1 MRVVFLVLALLG
13 APSVSVAGS
22 NFTRINPPGPHA
34 VGLKV
39 VEQYDVSRA
48 YRGATDVAT
57 GKVVTGERARPIQTF
72 VWYPAVK
79 TAKPAMTVA
88 DYLKIGASDDD
99 FEHTPAERADLEV
112 KFAQQRTGAL
122 SPARA
127 KAELTAPM
135 QARRDVVAASGR
147 FPVVIYA
154 PSFSAWAFENA
165 DLCEYLASQGYVVI
179 ASPSLG
185 QASRDMT
192 TDLEGVE
199 TQAADIE
206 FLIGY
211 AHGLPQADTRRLA
224 VVGYSWGGLANVL
237 AAAKD
242 SRISALVALD
252 GSVRSWPQLLKQA
265 AYATEARATAPLLYI
280 ASRPR
285 EIEDLAEGRN
295 AVTSPLNHMKY
306 ADVYRVTLTPMA
318 HENFSVMFGQRL
330 QGDKR
335 YGDYDKDEL
344 STANAWMETYVR
356 RFLDA
361 YLKDDTGSRAFLDLP
376 AAQSGAPA
384 HLLTTS
390 VTHSQGAPPTRAAFA
405 AELAR
410 LGFDKASS
418 VYQAFKTREPAFT
431 LSDDELISWGYQRMG
446 DGDIGAAVALLR
458 LDTEVHA
465 DSWNAFDS
473 LGEAY
478 AKTGDKA
485 LAIAAYRRSLVLN
498 PKNVN
503 GVEQLKAL
511 GAQP

>member
-1 MRVVFLVLALLG
+1 MRLLFLVLALLG
-13 APSVSVAGS
+13 APSASLAGS

-34 VGLKV
+34 VGLTV
-39 VEQYDVSRA
+39 VEQYDLARG
-48 YRGATDVAT
+48 YRGTTDVNT
-57 GKVVTGERARPIQTF
+57 GKAVTGARARPIQTF
-72 VWYPAVK
+72 IWYPALK
-79 TAKPAMTVA
+79 TSKPAMTVA

-99 FEHTPAERADLEV
+99 FEHTPAERGALEV

-127 KAELTAPM
+127 KVELAAPM
-135 QARRDVVAASGR
+135 QARRDATAAPGK

-179 ASPSLG
+179 ASPSIG

-211 AHGLPQADTRRLA
+211 AYGLPQADTRRLA
-224 VVGYSWGGLANVL
+224 VIGYSWGGLANVL

-242 SRISALVALD
+242 SRIDALVALD

-265 AYATEARATAPLLYI
+265 AYATQARATAPLLYV

-306 ADVYRVTLTPMA
+306 ADVYRVTLAPMV

-330 QGDKR
+330 LGDSR

-361 YLKDDTGSRAFLDLP
+361 YLKGDAASQAFLDLP
-376 AAQSGAPA
+376 AARSGAPA

-410 LGFDKASS
+410 QGFDKASS
-418 VYQAFKTREPAFT
+418 VYQAFKAREPDFS
-431 LSDDELISWGYQRMG
+431 LSDDELVSWGYQRLG
-446 DGDIGAAVALLR
+446 DGDVPAAIGLLR
-458 LDTEVHA
+458 LDTQIHA

-473 LGEAY
+473 LGEVY
-478 AKTGDKA
+478 AKNGDKA
-485 LAIAAYRRSLVLN
+485 LAIAAYRQSLVLN
-498 PKNVN
+498 PKNTN

-511 GAQP
+511 AARP